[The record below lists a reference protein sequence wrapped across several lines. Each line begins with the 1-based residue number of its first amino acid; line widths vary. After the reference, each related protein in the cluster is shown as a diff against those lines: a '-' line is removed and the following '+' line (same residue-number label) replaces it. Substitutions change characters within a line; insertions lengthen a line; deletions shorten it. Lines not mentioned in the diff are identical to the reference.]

1 MLRKAVY
8 IFLVLSV
15 VISMLIWSFGVGAQW
30 KMPRVYLFY
39 SKSCPHCV
47 EEIKFLT
54 KLKTEMLGLEVA
66 TFEISEDKLDQ
77 AVLNAVAG
85 AFSLPVGGIPLT
97 IIGQD
102 MVTGFDNEKSMG
114 ETIKAAIQK
123 NIGVADLL
131 EPIIMKASPNFLEK
145 NLIKTVKPQKI
156 DQPQII
162 QTGAETMRLPIFGE
176 INIGK
181 LSLPILT
188 VVLGLADGF
197 NPCAMWI
204 LVFLITLLLGQSWK
218 RRLILGGVFIF
229 ISGLVYFLFMAA
241 WLNFFLFIGL
251 NFWIR
256 LVVAGLAIIMGFL
269 QLKTFFKKPNA
280 GCAVAN
286 AEQKRSIVQKVK
298 EVVQRK
304 NLWLAFAGVA
314 IVAAGVNL
322 LEMLCSLGLPAI
334 YTNVLSASDLPTWKY
349 YAYLVGYIFFYI
361 LDDIVVF
368 VLAMATLK
376 ITGVE
381 NKYKRFISL
390 VGGVIIL
397 LIGVLLLLKPGWLM
411 FS

>member
-1 MLRKAVY
+1 MLRKAIY

-15 VISMLIWSFGVGAQW
+15 VLSMLLWSFGVGAQW
-30 KMPRVYLFY
+30 KMPRVYLFH
-39 SKSCPHCV
+39 SKDCPHCV

-66 TFEISEDKLDQ
+66 TFEISENKLDQ
-77 AVLNAVAG
+77 AAFKAVAG
-85 AFSLPVGGIPLT
+85 AFNLPVGGVPLT

-102 MVTGFDNEKSMG
+102 MVSGFDNEKSIG

-123 NIGVADLL
+123 NIGVTDLL
-131 EPIIMKASPNFLEK
+131 EPIILQASPDFLKK
-145 NLIKTVKPQKI
+145 NLIKTAEPQKV
-156 DQPQII
+156 DQPQIV
-162 QTGAETMRLPIFGE
+162 QNGAKTMQLPIFGK

-188 VVLGLADGF
+188 VVLGFADGF

-218 RRLILGGVFIF
+218 RRLILGGTFIF
-229 ISGLVYFLFMAA
+229 ISGFVYFLFMVA
-241 WLNFFLFIGL
+241 WLNFFLFVGL

-256 LVVAGLAIIMGFL
+256 LIVGGLAVVMGVL
-269 QLKTFFKKPNA
+269 QLKRFFEKPNV
-280 GCAVAN
+280 GCAIAG
-286 AEQKRSIVQKVK
+286 AEQKRSIVQRVK

-304 NLWLAFAGVA
+304 NLWLALAGLV
-314 IVAAGVNL
+314 IIAAGVNL
-322 LEMLCSLGLPAI
+322 LEMFCSLGLPAI
-334 YTNVLSASDLPTWKY
+334 YTNVLSASNLVTWKY
-349 YAYLVGYIFFYI
+349 YAYLLGYIFFYI

-368 VLAMATLK
+368 VIAMATLK

-381 NKYKRFISL
+381 NKYKRFINL

-397 LIGVLLLLKPGWLM
+397 LIGILLLFKPGWLM